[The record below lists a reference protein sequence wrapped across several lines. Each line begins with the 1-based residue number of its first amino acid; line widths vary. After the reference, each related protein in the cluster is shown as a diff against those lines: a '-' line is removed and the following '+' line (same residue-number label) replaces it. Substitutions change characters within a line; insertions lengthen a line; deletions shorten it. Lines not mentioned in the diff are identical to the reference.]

1 MLELGIDRLLEEA
14 SFIRLLKGRRVGL
27 VAHPASVTANLSHSL
42 EAMLHLGEFNITCG
56 FGPQHG
62 MRGEKQDNMIES
74 ETYVDN
80 RANIPI
86 FSLYGE
92 LRRPSKEMLEY
103 LDVIIV
109 DLQDV
114 GCRIYT
120 FLTTLFYLL
129 EEAAIYKKQIWVLDR
144 PNPAGRP
151 IEGLKLKKGWE
162 SFVGLAP
169 MPMRH
174 GLTLGE
180 AAKWFVSHSR
190 LDVDLRVIEMRNYR
204 ISQMPGFGWPANISW
219 VNPSPNMP
227 RLTTARS
234 YAGTV
239 LVEGTQLS
247 EGRGTTIPLEVFGA
261 PDIDAEKILGEM
273 KKRHSPW
280 LRGCALR
287 PCFFEPTFQK
297 HKGKLCSGI
306 QIHPDSVFYD
316 HLSFQPFRV
325 VALFFKSLR
334 RLYPD
339 YDLWRQPPYEYEA
352 VKKPIDILAGSQLLR
367 EWVDDQEA
375 DPEDLE
381 KFLSKDETEWL
392 EESKPFHLY
401 E

>member
-14 SFIRLLKGRRVGL
+14 SFIRHLKGRRLGL

-42 EAMLHLGEFNITCG
+42 EAMLHLGEFNVTCG

-74 ETYVDN
+74 DTYVDS
-80 RANIPI
+80 RTNIPI

-129 EEAAIYKKQIWVLDR
+129 EEAAAYKKQIWVLDR

-190 LDVDLRVIEMRNYR
+190 LDVDLRVVEMRSYR
-204 ISQMPGFGWPANISW
+204 ISQMPGFGWPTNISW

-239 LVEGTQLS
+239 LVEGTNLS
-247 EGRGTTIPLEVFGA
+247 EGRGTTIPLEVIGA
-261 PDIDAEKILGEM
+261 PDIDAEKILDEM
-273 KKRHSPW
+273 KRSHSPW

-287 PCFFEPTFQK
+287 TCFFEPTFQK

-325 VALFFKSLR
+325 VALFLKSLR

-352 VKKPIDILAGSQLLR
+352 IKMPIDILAGSQLLR
-367 EWVDDQEA
+367 EWVDDREA
-375 DPEDLE
+375 NPEDLE
-381 KFLSKDETEWL
+381 KSLSKDESEWQ